1 MSDIKQLDT
10 EMVNYVEKSNAIEKG
25 GNLVQQTKH
34 IKFNVMEDE
43 MQDLNLALGKAKDTM
58 KMVPQP
64 TSSIGKWFMDKTPKL
79 TVWFMQKVQGQ
90 EFASGDSLDKI
101 EILME
106 QMDQTFIRL
115 YQNIE
120 PTKELQRTIL
130 ARVDEFIAE
139 RDKIGQFIEDNP
151 DTPSREFL
159 QLHIDKLDGTIE
171 VLNTSAIVWLNN
183 NIANRLKM
191 YVTAMT
197 ERRQLEVTLVAG
209 INTLKTTQEVKQAA
223 ETQDAMRELTN
234 SIQQQAAVA
243 NAEMEIAVA
252 DVTTKTIFTQA
263 TMAKIQSESERA
275 LKMVTQTKELNA
287 KENDKLRAMLENFNP
302 QTSSALDDNAAE
314 LLKEGVK
321 NGNK

>member
-1 MSDIKQLDT
+1 MSDIKNLDK
-10 EMVNYVEKSNAIEKG
+10 EMVSYVEKSNTIEKG
-25 GNLVQQTKH
+25 SNLLQQTKD
-34 IKFNVMEDE
+34 IKFNVMDKE
-43 MQDLNLALGKAKDTM
+43 MDSLNTALDKAKDTM

-79 TVWFMQKVQGQ
+79 TVWFMQTIQGR
-90 EFASGDSLDKI
+90 EFASGDSLEKI

-115 YQNIE
+115 HQNIE
-120 PTKELQRTIL
+120 PTKKLQQTIMD
-130 ARVDEFIAE
+130 RVDEFSAE
-139 RDKIGQFIEDNP
+139 RDRIKQFIEDNP
-151 DTPSREFL
+151 DTPSKDFL
-159 QLHIDKLDGTIE
+159 QLHVDKLDGTIE
-171 VLNTSAIVWLNN
+171 VLKNSAIVWLNN

-209 INTLKTTQEVKQAA
+209 INTLKTTQEVKKAA

-234 SIQQQAAVA
+234 AIQQQAAEA

-263 TMAKIQSESERA
+263 TMEKIQKENERA
-275 LKMVTQTKELNA
+275 LKGVTQTKELNA
-287 KENDKLRAMLENFNP
+287 KENEKLRAMLENYNP
-302 QTSSALDDNAAE
+302 QTSDDLDATGAE
-314 LLKEGVK
+314 LLKEGIK
-321 NGNK
+321 DEK